1 MIEQLTYI
9 HTTLLLSSTAVTEWE
24 EGLPLS
30 IIFSVAVFL
39 SFCLWIIEI
48 ILIATIARQ
57 VVNRSDR
64 LLLQS
69 THSVLTSSH
78 NLYPR

>member
-1 MIEQLTYI
+1 MTKRLTYI
-9 HTTLLLSSTAVTEWE
+9 HTMLLLPSTAVTEWE
-24 EGLPLS
+24 KGFPLS

-48 ILIATIARQ
+48 IVTATIARQ

-69 THSVLTSSH
+69 AHSVVTSSH
-78 NLYPR
+78 NLYPN